1 MGVKEKGIQGGLRF
15 GEVDSGLSR
24 TMNSVLDML
33 RECYLHVSR

>member
-1 MGVKEKGIQGGLRF
+1 MGVKEKGLRF

-33 RECYLHVSR
+33 RECYLHVSE